1 MYDSPKYLISH
12 STFRSHNLAPRR
24 GAEDDDLE
32 DDLLGDL
39 GAEA

>member
-12 STFRSHNLAPRR
+12 STFRSHNLALA